1 MKNKYLF
8 YLLVVFIGTNVSYAD
23 SLFIAP
29 SYFFTYGN
37 YNNNSSS
44 VSNALYLTSYLS
56 SRVTLINHYDNLSID
71 LRKDTA
77 YLQNT
82 LHTGFLLN
90 LYPYYFK
97 FHYAYKQGEYSIS
110 DSSLYSDYTN
120 LYSLETMYYQ
130 NMILVGL
137 SLTHINSNGILN
149 SNLLNNQK
157 INQLTLRLDYTF
169 SPSLL
174 FSLKPNYTNLTDGRR
189 LYSVASRIT
198 FFPINSLA
206 IKLFGFAGERAYYF
220 DNDLLT
226 NFNQDETQKSQIGV
240 QLDYYPSYYTLI
252 SAGFQYTKFTS
263 FTINYFFIGIRHGLF
278 I

>member
-1 MKNKYLF
+1 MKNKYIF
-8 YLLVVFIGTNVSYAD
+8 CLLVVIIGTNVSYAD

-37 YNNNSSS
+37 YNNKSSS

-56 SRVTLINHYDNLSID
+56 SKVTLINHYDNLNID
-71 LRKDTA
+71 LRKDTT

-90 LYPYYFK
+90 FYPYYFK
-97 FHYAYKQGEYSIS
+97 FHYAYKQGEYSVS
-110 DSSLYSDYTN
+110 DSSLYSDHTN

-130 NMILVGL
+130 NMFLVGL
-137 SLTHINSNGILN
+137 ALTHINSNGILN

-157 INQLTLRLDYTF
+157 INQLTLRLDYTY

-174 FSLKPNYTNLTDGRR
+174 FSVRPNYTNLSDGRR
-189 LYSVASRIT
+189 LYSIAGRIT
-198 FFPINSLA
+198 YFPITSSA

-240 QLDYYPSYYTLI
+240 QFDYYPSYYTLV